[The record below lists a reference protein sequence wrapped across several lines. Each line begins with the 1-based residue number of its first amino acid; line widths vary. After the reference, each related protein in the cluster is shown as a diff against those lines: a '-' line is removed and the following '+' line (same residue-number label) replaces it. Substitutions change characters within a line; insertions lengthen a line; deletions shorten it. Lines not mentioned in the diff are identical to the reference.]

1 MPTVRSLVSR
11 VLSPLLRAV
20 EGQARRGPFDLPISG
35 GRLSAEAGQYLN
47 WFQMGFGLTSGE
59 RSAIVERCISLYA
72 ATIASLPG
80 THWRANGRGGRD
92 RVTNSALARIL
103 RAPNSYQTPS
113 DFLLNAVR
121 DLFANGNSYALC
133 LRNERFEIS
142 EIHLMSP
149 EMSAPQVAQTGDIFY
164 RLAGNDVIERM
175 LGGDQL
181 IVPARDVLHIKLH
194 NNRRYPRPLVGESPL
209 VAALADIALGDALA
223 QQQIQFLLN
232 QARPS
237 AVLSTDLVLDKDQ
250 VAALR
255 DRWTEQ
261 SKGLHQ
267 GGVPILTAG
276 LKVVPWTVPA
286 RDAQLVELGKLS
298 AEKICYAFGIP
309 LQLLGLGGAPLGST
323 EALMQFWLATGLGF
337 ALNHVELALDQLFG
351 LRGEPEEYT
360 ELDTSVLLRAQQKD
374 RIEALARGVQ
384 TAIYSPNEAR
394 AMENLDAVPFGDE
407 PRVQAQQVM
416 LSAVG
421 AIPTA
426 PVPPSAPA
434 ASIADYQDAVQRDI
448 AALRARAHSANGAT
462 EPPRAVIRKVRMDGL
477 QQPKI

>member
-1 MPTVRSLVSR
+1 MRMDRCGYQDCSVV
-11 VLSPLLRAV
+11 
-20 EGQARRGPFDLPISG
+20 
-35 GRLSAEAGQYLN
+35 AE
-47 WFQMGFGLTSGE
+47 
-59 RSAIVERCISLYA
+59 
-72 ATIASLPG
+72 
-80 THWRANGRGGRD
+80 
-92 RVTNSALARIL
+92 SALKKFLGGVL
-103 RAPNSYQTPS
+103 RMPG
-113 DFLLNAVR
+113 L
-121 DLFANGNSYALC
+121 
-133 LRNERFEIS
+133 
-142 EIHLMSP
+142 
-149 EMSAPQVAQTGDIFY
+149 
-164 RLAGNDVIERM
+164 ERM
-175 LGGDQL
+175 LGSNQL

-209 VAALADIALGDALA
+209 VAALSDIALGDALA

-237 AVLSTDLVLDKDQ
+237 AVLSTDLVLDRDQ

-276 LKVVPWTVPA
+276 LKVVPWTVSA
-286 RDAQLVELGKLS
+286 RDAQLAEIAKLS

-337 ALNHVELALDQLFG
+337 ALNSVEQSFDKLFG

-360 ELDTSVLLRAQQKD
+360 ELDTSVLMRAQQKD
-374 RIEALARGVQ
+374 RIEALVRGVQ
-384 TAIYSPNEAR
+384 GALYSPNEAR

-407 PRVQAQQVM
+407 PRLQAQMVN

-434 ASIADYQDAVQRDI
+434 APVANYQQAVQRDVT
-448 AALRARAHSANGAT
+448 ALRARAHSAALAA
-462 EPPRAVIRKVRMDGL
+462 EPPRPFIRKTKMDGL
-477 QQPKI
+477 QQPKGN

>member
-1 MPTVRSLVSR
+1 
-11 VLSPLLRAV
+11 
-20 EGQARRGPFDLPISG
+20 
-35 GRLSAEAGQYLN
+35 
-47 WFQMGFGLTSGE
+47 
-59 RSAIVERCISLYA
+59 
-72 ATIASLPG
+72 
-80 THWRANGRGGRD
+80 
-92 RVTNSALARIL
+92 
-103 RAPNSYQTPS
+103 
-113 DFLLNAVR
+113 
-121 DLFANGNSYALC
+121 
-133 LRNERFEIS
+133 
-142 EIHLMSP
+142 
-149 EMSAPQVAQTGDIFY
+149 
-164 RLAGNDVIERM
+164 M

-181 IVPARDVLHIKLH
+181 IVPARDCLHIKLH
-194 NNRRYPRPLVGESPL
+194 SNRRYPRPLIGESPL
-209 VAALADIALGDALA
+209 VAALSDIALGDALA

-237 AVLSTDLVLDKDQ
+237 AVLSTDLILDKEQ
-250 VAALR
+250 VQALR
-255 DRWTEQ
+255 DRWSEQ

-276 LKVVPWTVPA
+276 LRVIPWTVPA

-309 LQLLGLGGAPLGST
+309 LMLLGLGGAPLGST
-323 EALMQFWLATGLGF
+323 EALMQFWLSTGLGF
-337 ALNHVELALDQLFG
+337 ALNAVEQSLDKLFG

-416 LSAVG
+416 LSAAG
-421 AIPTA
+421 SIPTA

-434 ASIADYQDAVQRDI
+434 APIANYQDAVQRDI
-448 AALRARAHSANGAT
+448 AALRTRARSAAAT
-462 EPPRAVIRKVRMDGL
+462 EPPRNVIRKIKADGL
-477 QQPKI
+477 QQPN